1 MNVKKTKSS
10 KKIILKITMSMTL
23 LLSSSSDD
31 EIAKATEEQI
41 HSLADGQMLHGYA
54 TLSLGFRMA
63 VEAKRMHPLGI
74 QSNSSKCMTLVA
86 RNFYAFIQFMQ
97 LRHV

>member
-1 MNVKKTKSS
+1 MECQ
-10 KKIILKITMSMTL
+10 L

-41 HSLADGQMLHGYA
+41 HSLADGQMPHGYA

-63 VEAKRMHPLGI
+63 VEAKRIHPLGI
-74 QSNSSKCMTLVA
+74 EASSYLSRLTDLILANPRCLGPAGT
-86 RNFYAFIQFMQ
+86 
-97 LRHV
+97 